1 MVNFQM
7 VKSPVR
13 WSLFILVVC
22 LIAVIIAGIDYTL
35 NQLNIQVSS
44 LIISI
49 VAGLFSGAIL
59 IVFDIIVFQGFE
71 YEDTKKEERIKEIV
85 DNVIVSAIYNPEIR
99 NVLREEIKRALTD
112 VQKRQ

>member
-7 VKSPVR
+7 VKSPFR
-13 WSLFILVVC
+13 WFIFILVVC

-49 VAGLFSGAIL
+49 VAGLFSGVIL
-59 IVFDIIVFQGFE
+59 IVFDIIVFQGLE
-71 YEDTKKEERIKEIV
+71 YEENQKERRMILRVGEVMRSEEV
-85 DNVIVSAIYNPEIR
+85 RCVI
-99 NVLREEIKRALTD
+99 REEVKKVLD
-112 VQKRQ
+112 EEKKL